1 MTYPAHSR
9 NAWKGGW
16 YVVPYQV
23 LFRDLDSFGHVNNA
37 VFFTYFEFGRTQ
49 LWFEITGAQHAR
61 DIAFIVARA
70 ECDFK
75 LQIGIEPVEIW
86 TRIGDMRTTSFDF
99 LSEIR
104 KSNGEQIAAVGK
116 VVVVMFDWKTGSKVA
131 ISDDLRRKVMEL
143 QKSES

>member
-1 MTYPAHSR
+1 MTQPAHSR
-9 NAWKGGW
+9 NAWRGGW

-49 LWFEITGAQHAR
+49 LWFEITGAQDAG

-75 LQIGIEPVEIW
+75 KQIGMEPVEIW
-86 TRIGDMRTTSFDF
+86 TRVGDMRTTSFDF

-104 KSNGEQIAAVGK
+104 KSNGEQVAAVGK

-131 ISDDLRRKVMEL
+131 ISDDFRRRLMEL